1 MKGTFQRIV
10 LILLVL
16 VLFSVM
22 TFAELIVKEK
32 DFTMLPLIKLKFG
45 SQERLSLQTTVLE
58 DGKKVQVQRFEMTQG
73 GMVKPVDI
81 VFVIDTSGSMDDKVE
96 KLKNSVRSILSIMTG
111 MDYRVAVTGFGDS
124 GSFKIY
130 KYQGENFVNNA
141 SSVEYLLELLLD
153 DNFGGD
159 EAQIEALYEA
169 TKLPFKS
176 NALRLLIMITDE
188 DTTQSSANSNLYNTL
203 IRKISEDQISVV
215 CLLGSY
221 DTHPAT
227 KDTRYSEISQKSGGY
242 TMDLGSSGIESSMRG
257 LAMALT
263 DEYYLEYYTNCKF
276 YDGRTTKITIGN
288 QSMSIQIPERK
299 VSLRIRSNMNST
311 LYVDSTVVGQTNQY
325 ITLYESTVPVNF
337 RVGDQNMVPRE
348 FSSVV
353 RNMDPYYELVPRK
366 LSYVISLN
374 YFSAIVNSI
383 LIGVTL
389 GGPISL
395 AACMAAS
402 MFFDFFDADMIVP
415 TVVIGATATA
425 FVFYRA
431 LINTEKSEQEAKKAS
446 YDEYNLLVQ
455 RYFEGRCSYNDL
467 ISKYNQL
474 K

>member
-10 LILLVL
+10 LILFVL

-176 NALRLLIMITDE
+176 GALRLIIMITDE

-299 VSLRIRSNMNST
+299 VSLRIRSNMNSAI
-311 LYVDSTVVGQTNQY
+311 YVDSTVVGQTNQY

-366 LSYVISLN
+366 LSYDISLD
-374 YFSAIVNSI
+374 YCGTFLGAVIVGG
-383 LIGVTL
+383 LLGFPIGQLVALFIDYDLSTECGFIGWVVTTLYLYLNTL
-389 GGPISL
+389 GNQ
-395 AACMAAS
+395 
-402 MFFDFFDADMIVP
+402 
-415 TVVIGATATA
+415 
-425 FVFYRA
+425 R
-431 LINTEKSEQEAKKAS
+431 NEQEAS

>member
-1 MKGTFQRIV
+1 MKRISFKM
-10 LILLVL
+10 LLL
-16 VLFSVM
+16 LSFLALLS
-22 TFAELIVKEK
+22 TIASAELIVKEK
-32 DFTMLPLIKLKFG
+32 DFTMLPLVKLKFG
-45 SQERLSLQTTVLE
+45 SQERLGLQTSIYE
-58 DGKKVQVQRFEMTQG
+58 DGRKVQVQRFEMKQG

-111 MDYRVAVTGFGDS
+111 IDYRVAVTGFGDA
-124 GSFKIY
+124 GNFKIY
-130 KYQGENFVNNA
+130 KYRGENFVNNA
-141 SSVEYLLELLLD
+141 SSVEYLLEQLLE
-153 DNFGGD
+153 DNLGGY

-176 NALRLLIMITDE
+176 GALRLMILITDE
-188 DTTQSSANSNLYNTL
+188 DTTQSSVNSNLYNTL

-215 CLLGSY
+215 CLLGS
-221 DTHPAT
+221 DNTNPAT

-263 DEYYLEYYTNCKF
+263 DEYYLEYYTNSKF

-288 QSMSIQIPERK
+288 QYMSIQIPERK
-299 VSLRIRSNMNST
+299 VSLRIRSNMNSAI
-311 LYVDSTVVGQTNQY
+311 YVDSTVVGQTNQY

-353 RNMDPYYELVPRK
+353 RSMDPYYELVPRK
-366 LSYVISLN
+366 LSYDISLD
-374 YFSAIVNSI
+374 YCGTFLGAVFVGGLLGFPIGG
-383 LIGVTL
+383 LIGMTIDNDLSTVGAFIGWTFTSLYLYLNVL
-389 GGPISL
+389 GNQ
-395 AACMAAS
+395 
-402 MFFDFFDADMIVP
+402 
-415 TVVIGATATA
+415 
-425 FVFYRA
+425 R
-431 LINTEKSEQEAKKAS
+431 NEQEAA

>member
-1 MKGTFQRIV
+1 MKRTSFKM
-10 LILLVL
+10 LLLLSILALL
-16 VLFSVM
+16 S
-22 TFAELIVKEK
+22 TIASAELIVKEK
-32 DFTMLPLIKLKFG
+32 DFTMFPLVKLKFG
-45 SQERLSLQTTVLE
+45 SQERLGLQTSIYE

-111 MDYRVAVTGFGDS
+111 IDYRVAVTGFGDA
-124 GSFKIY
+124 GNFKIY
-130 KYQGENFVNNA
+130 KYRGENFVNNA
-141 SSVEYLLELLLD
+141 SSVEYLLEQLLE
-153 DNFGGD
+153 DNLGGY

-176 NALRLLIMITDE
+176 GALRLMILITDE
-188 DTTQSSANSNLYNTL
+188 DTTQSSVNSNLYNTL

-215 CLLGSY
+215 CLLGS
-221 DTHPAT
+221 DNTNPAT

-263 DEYYLEYYTNCKF
+263 DEYYLEYYTNSKF

-288 QSMSIQIPERK
+288 QYMSIQIPERK
-299 VSLRIRSNMNST
+299 VSLRIRSNMNSAI
-311 LYVDSTVVGQTNQY
+311 YVDSTVVGQTNQY

-353 RNMDPYYELVPRK
+353 RSMDPYYELVPRK
-366 LSYVISLN
+366 LSYDISLD
-374 YFSAIVNSI
+374 YCGTFLGAVFVGGLLGFPIGG
-383 LIGVTL
+383 LIGMTIDNDLSTVGAFIGWTFTSLYLYLNVL
-389 GGPISL
+389 GNQ
-395 AACMAAS
+395 
-402 MFFDFFDADMIVP
+402 
-415 TVVIGATATA
+415 
-425 FVFYRA
+425 R
-431 LINTEKSEQEAKKAS
+431 NEQEAA

>member
-1 MKGTFQRIV
+1 MKRTSFKM
-10 LILLVL
+10 LLLLSILALL
-16 VLFSVM
+16 S
-22 TFAELIVKEK
+22 TIASAELIVKEK
-32 DFTMLPLIKLKFG
+32 DFTMLPLVKLKFG
-45 SQERLSLQTTVLE
+45 SQERLGLQTSIYE
-58 DGKKVQVQRFEMTQG
+58 DGRKVQVQRFEMKQG

-111 MDYRVAVTGFGDS
+111 IDYRVAVTGFGDA
-124 GSFKIY
+124 GNFKIY
-130 KYQGENFVNNA
+130 KYRGENFVNNA
-141 SSVEYLLELLLD
+141 SSVEYLLEQLLE
-153 DNFGGD
+153 DNLGGY

-176 NALRLLIMITDE
+176 GALRLMILITDE
-188 DTTQSSANSNLYNTL
+188 DTTQSSVNSNLYNTL

-215 CLLGSY
+215 CLLGS
-221 DTHPAT
+221 DNTNPAT

-263 DEYYLEYYTNCKF
+263 DEYYLEYYTNSKF

-288 QSMSIQIPERK
+288 QYMSIQIPERK
-299 VSLRIRSNMNST
+299 VSLRIRSNMNSAI
-311 LYVDSTVVGQTNQY
+311 YVDSTVVGQTNQY

-353 RNMDPYYELVPRK
+353 RSMDPYYELVPRK
-366 LSYVISLN
+366 LSYDISLD
-374 YFSAIVNSI
+374 YCGTFLGAVFVGGLLGFPIGG
-383 LIGVTL
+383 LIGMTIDNDLSTVGAFIGWTFTSLYLYLNVL
-389 GGPISL
+389 GNQ
-395 AACMAAS
+395 
-402 MFFDFFDADMIVP
+402 
-415 TVVIGATATA
+415 
-425 FVFYRA
+425 R
-431 LINTEKSEQEAKKAS
+431 NEQEAA

>member
-1 MKGTFQRIV
+1 MKLNGGDIVKRISFKM
-10 LILLVL
+10 LLL
-16 VLFSVM
+16 LSFLALLS
-22 TFAELIVKEK
+22 TIASAELIVKEK
-32 DFTMLPLIKLKFG
+32 DFTMLPLVKLKFG
-45 SQERLSLQTTVLE
+45 SQERLGLQTSIYE
-58 DGKKVQVQRFEMTQG
+58 DGRKVQVQRFEMKQG

-111 MDYRVAVTGFGDS
+111 IDYRVAVTGFGDA
-124 GSFKIY
+124 GNFKIY
-130 KYQGENFVNNA
+130 KYRGENFVNNA
-141 SSVEYLLELLLD
+141 SSVEYLLEQLLE
-153 DNFGGD
+153 DNLGGY

-176 NALRLLIMITDE
+176 GALRLMILITDE
-188 DTTQSSANSNLYNTL
+188 DTTQSSVNSNLYNTL

-215 CLLGSY
+215 CLLGS
-221 DTHPAT
+221 DNTNPAT

-263 DEYYLEYYTNCKF
+263 DEYYLEYYTNSKF

-288 QSMSIQIPERK
+288 QYMSIQIPERK
-299 VSLRIRSNMNST
+299 VSLRIRSNMNSAI
-311 LYVDSTVVGQTNQY
+311 YVDSTVVGQTNQY

-353 RNMDPYYELVPRK
+353 RSMDPYYELVPRK
-366 LSYVISLN
+366 LSYDISLD
-374 YFSAIVNSI
+374 YCGTFLGAVFVGGLLGFPIGG
-383 LIGVTL
+383 LIGMTIDNDLSTVGAFIGWTFTSLYLYLNVL
-389 GGPISL
+389 GNQ
-395 AACMAAS
+395 
-402 MFFDFFDADMIVP
+402 
-415 TVVIGATATA
+415 
-425 FVFYRA
+425 R
-431 LINTEKSEQEAKKAS
+431 NEQEAA